1 MDFMV
6 HKKPIKMNNER
17 KKNGQFAKG
26 HRGFKP
32 VGAVK
37 RKSNHELERLREI
50 FDALSLNL
58 ENHQPG
64 IGYSGSVELMMKITK
79 IIMQD
84 KKKKKKKPQP
94 QP

>member
-1 MDFMV
+1 MV
-6 HKKPIKMNNER
+6 HKKPIKMSSER
-17 KKNGQFAKG
+17 EKNGQFAKG
-26 HRGFKP
+26 HPGFKP

-50 FDALSLNL
+50 FDALSQNL
-58 ENHQPG
+58 ENHLPG

-94 QP
+94 YPQP